1 MANICL
7 RMTYPPPPPHTHT
20 HFRTRSAGLEITYT
34 YRIIVGRQPETERFE
49 NNDVDCI
56 EIPLFTTLHQT

>member
-7 RMTYPPPPPHTHT
+7 RMTSPLPPHT

-34 YRIIVGRQPETERFE
+34 CRINVGRQPETERFE
-49 NNDVDCI
+49 NDDVDCI
-56 EIPLFTTLHQT
+56 EIPLFSTLHQT